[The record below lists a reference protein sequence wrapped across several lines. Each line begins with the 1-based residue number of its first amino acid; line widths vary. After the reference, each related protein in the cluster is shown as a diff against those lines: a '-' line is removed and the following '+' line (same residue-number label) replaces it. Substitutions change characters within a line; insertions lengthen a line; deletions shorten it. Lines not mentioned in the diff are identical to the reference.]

1 MSRSF
6 NLGEVNVLMASEKK
20 RSIKI
25 FVHKKEELKIDE
37 RKFQNVDAALR
48 IIRTKKA

>member
-1 MSRSF
+1 
-6 NLGEVNVLMASEKK
+6 MACEQR
-20 RSIKI
+20 RSIRI

-48 IIRTKKA
+48 IIRAKKA